1 MGFEPPGCLGHDIH
15 LASPQLILDTYP
27 PPRHTHLVHLSVSV
41 VQEMK
46 RFLCFSCLLGL
57 MSQSW
62 LYAQPSSNTA
72 SLDVLSMPVECAI
85 QMPRDSKDWVKKTS
99 EVYSRK
105 NLQAGEYEVFG
116 RFEGRTLKETVTLK
130 AGKTQTVVFNFLVR
144 DLSEIPADSPAQQ
157 ALEQLNQAKLYH
169 VENRIAQAWQ
179 AIQQAKTLYTDDP
192 EIQSVYQEINTQ
204 RNREI
209 NTIWVALQKAQQTQ
223 NPQQV
228 LASLAQ
234 MQKLSPNH
242 PGARQV
248 SNQLGVEFNALG
260 MMMLRVKA
268 GRFAMG
274 AQQSVE
280 ELIH

>member
-1 MGFEPPGCLGHDIH
+1 
-15 LASPQLILDTYP
+15 
-27 PPRHTHLVHLSVSV
+27 
-41 VQEMK
+41 
-46 RFLCFSCLLGL
+46 
-57 MSQSW
+57 
-62 LYAQPSSNTA
+62 
-72 SLDVLSMPVECAI
+72 MPVECAI

-192 EIQSVYQEINTQ
+192 EIQSVYQKSTPNATEKSTPSGSHS
-204 RNREI
+204 
-209 NTIWVALQKAQQTQ
+209 K
-223 NPQQV
+223 
-228 LASLAQ
+228 
-234 MQKLSPNH
+234 KLSKLKTPSRYSH
-242 PGARQV
+242 PWRKCKSSRPTIPV
-248 SNQLGVEFNALG
+248 PD
-260 MMMLRVKA
+260 K
-268 GRFAMG
+268 
-274 AQQSVE
+274 SVTNWV
-280 ELIH
+280 LNSTPWA